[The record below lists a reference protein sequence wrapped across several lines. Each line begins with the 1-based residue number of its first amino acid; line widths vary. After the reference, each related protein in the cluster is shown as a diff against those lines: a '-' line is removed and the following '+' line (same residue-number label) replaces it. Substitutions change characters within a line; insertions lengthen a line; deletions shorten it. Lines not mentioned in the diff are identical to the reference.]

1 MSFRHPTSPA
11 AWNHIVASQ
20 PQHCAMIAED
30 GRRWTFAELDLA
42 RIDAARALIA
52 SGIKAG
58 DRVSIWAQNNAEW
71 VIAGLAI
78 HSVGAALVPINTR
91 MKGAEADYILDK
103 SQAKLLLCTGDFL
116 GQHYPSL
123 LGEHRPASLTDIIVM
138 CSAREGDTDWASF
151 IQRGAA
157 ISSDEVAQRSAA
169 LSADSVMDIM
179 FTSGTT
185 GKPKGVIT
193 HHGQNLKVV
202 AEWCDRMALS
212 PRDNYLIANPFF
224 HAFGYKVGWLGGLLC
239 GCTILPHAIFDAAGI
254 IARIA
259 EHQVSVL
266 PGPPTIFISLLD
278 DPALSGG
285 DFSSLRATITG
296 AAAVAPSLIE
306 RVRKDL
312 GFDIVLTGYGL
323 TETCGIVSLCDPGDS
338 AETIVSTCGKP
349 VPETEVRIVDGDNQ
363 PVAQGETGEIVVR
376 GYNVMQGYLDN
387 PAATAE
393 AIDPDGWFHTG
404 DVGLLDAS
412 GYIRIT
418 DRLKDMYI
426 CGGFNCYPAEIE
438 NIMAGHPAISQV
450 AVVGVPDARMGEV
463 GKAFVVAKPGQRI
476 DEAELI
482 SWCRDNMANYKA
494 PRSIE
499 QIEALPMN
507 ASGKVM
513 KFELRTGS

>member
-1 MSFRHPTSPA
+1 M
-11 AWNHIVASQ
+11 V
-20 PQHCAMIAED
+20 
-30 GRRWTFAELDLA
+30 
-42 RIDAARALIA
+42 
-52 SGIKAG
+52 
-58 DRVSIWAQNNAEW
+58 
-71 VIAGLAI
+71 
-78 HSVGAALVPINTR
+78 
-91 MKGAEADYILDK
+91 
-103 SQAKLLLCTGDFL
+103 
-116 GQHYPSL
+116 
-123 LGEHRPASLTDIIVM
+123 
-138 CSAREGDTDWASF
+138 
-151 IQRGAA
+151 AA
-157 ISSDEVAQRSAA
+157 I
-169 LSADSVMDIM
+169 L
-179 FTSGTT
+179 
-185 GKPKGVIT
+185 
-193 HHGQNLKVV
+193 
-202 AEWCDRMALS
+202 
-212 PRDNYLIANPFF
+212 
-224 HAFGYKVGWLGGLLC
+224 
-239 GCTILPHAIFDAAGI
+239 
-254 IARIA
+254 
-259 EHQVSVL
+259 
-266 PGPPTIFISLLD
+266 
-278 DPALSGG
+278 
-285 DFSSLRATITG
+285 TG

-306 RVRKDL
+306 HVRKDL

-323 TETCGIVSLCDPGDS
+323 TETCGIVSLCDANDS

-349 VPETEVRIVDGDNQ
+349 VPETEVRIVDSDNQ

-482 SWCRDNMANYKA
+482 SWCRENMANYKA